1 MATVAIIHAP
11 EDSLPARALAEKLRG
26 AKLTVFLEKTPG
38 EEQRNTAKDAKVT
51 VALWSPRAV
60 TQEAIID
67 DAKFARGKS
76 KIVHATMQNAALP
89 SGFGGDK
96 VVNLTGWRGEDD
108 FAGWREL
115 AQLVTDRAGVAP
127 LPPPAPRPASGFF
140 QPGVVQNPDAV
151 TRSHIPPL
159 DRAGQDDKAA
169 KRAARASGAP
179 AATRPLQPPPQQARP
194 QPAPAP
200 RPQAALPPRAEPAYA
215 GAGDEPR
222 KGGGNG
228 MMIALIA
235 LVVLGGAGGGGYWF
249 WSQQQ
254 NAAAATSWES
264 VAQNDAD
271 ALRAFLAGEPGEFR
285 DEARAALSALE
296 ERSYEAASDAD
307 TIEGFEAFL
316 NDFPDSEHAIAARG
330 RIAELRAAQ
339 PAELPPEG
347 ELPPLPSATPDPD
360 LVPPGGVTP
369 QPAPDTGPAPIT
381 PPASEEPA
389 PVEPGTDEPV
399 Q

>member
-89 SGFGGDK
+89 AGFGGDK

-140 QPGVVQNPDAV
+140 QPGVVQNPDSI

-169 KRAARASGAP
+169 QRAARASGSS
-179 AATRPLQPPPQQARP
+179 
-194 QPAPAP
+194 
-200 RPQAALPPRAEPAYA
+200 
-215 GAGDEPR
+215 G
-222 KGGGNG
+222 
-228 MMIALIA
+228 
-235 LVVLGGAGGGGYWF
+235 
-249 WSQQQ
+249 
-254 NAAAATSWES
+254 
-264 VAQNDAD
+264 
-271 ALRAFLAGEPGEFR
+271 
-285 DEARAALSALE
+285 
-296 ERSYEAASDAD
+296 
-307 TIEGFEAFL
+307 
-316 NDFPDSEHAIAARG
+316 
-330 RIAELRAAQ
+330 
-339 PAELPPEG
+339 
-347 ELPPLPSATPDPD
+347 
-360 LVPPGGVTP
+360 
-369 QPAPDTGPAPIT
+369 
-381 PPASEEPA
+381 
-389 PVEPGTDEPV
+389 
-399 Q
+399 